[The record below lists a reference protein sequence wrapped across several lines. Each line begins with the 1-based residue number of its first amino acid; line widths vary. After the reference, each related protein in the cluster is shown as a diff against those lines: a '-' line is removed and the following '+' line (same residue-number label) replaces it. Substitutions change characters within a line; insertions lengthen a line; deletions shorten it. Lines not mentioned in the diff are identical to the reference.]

1 MNRWGVLAAILVVAG
16 VARADEP
23 SPSSRQKGPP
33 TSFGKDAKLIIT
45 DGSMSSLIGRTAL
58 EQWRPEVAGKTRGG
72 AEIFAKVAPAT
83 VVVRTEVGH
92 GTGILISADG
102 FILTNHHVI
111 AEGMGYDP
119 KRRASTAMVHLGR
132 MNADGSIELAREP
145 VEAVFYGAD
154 KNRDLALLRLA
165 EPAAARGPLPFVSI
179 ADQGPRP
186 GQSCSMVG
194 HPAAGMLWTFRS
206 CQVAAVGRSPG
217 DMVDV
222 VFQRLAAAGPEKH
235 EIEASLASIPSRRI
249 VLSSCEAN
257 PGDSGGPVV
266 DDAGKLLAVTFAIPA
281 QGDRSKFTYHVHLD
295 EVKAFLAKRP
305 TTPTV
310 LTPDAWDLGPR
321 VQLLGPEVL
330 AAGVDRPEQF
340 LFDLD
345 GDTDP
350 ALLRSVDKS
359 LVVGHKFEAEFALHT
374 SAIGAVAF
382 YDTDNDGVFD
392 LIKEQRRLG
401 GDVSQQ
407 TFTRRKDGSWDV
419 QPSRG
424 AVALVDPGL
433 FVNPALGRR
442 LTTLVRA
449 LGVK

>member
-1 MNRWGVLAAILVVAG
+1 MNRWVVLAGFLVAAG
-16 VARADEP
+16 VSRAEAP
-23 SPSSRQKGPP
+23 PASKQKGPP
-33 TSFGKDAKLIIT
+33 TSFGKGAKLIIT
-45 DGSMSSLIGRTAL
+45 DASVSAL
-58 EQWRPEVAGKTRGG
+58 FEHGAVEQWHPEVAGKTRGG

-83 VVVRTEVGH
+83 VVVRTAVGH
-92 GTGILISADG
+92 GTGILIGRDG

-111 AEGMGYDP
+111 AEGMGYDE

-154 KNRDLALLRLA
+154 KNRDLALLRIA
-165 EPAAARGPLPFVSI
+165 EPPANKASFPFLVL

-194 HPAAGMLWTFRS
+194 HPASGMLWTFRS
-206 CQVAAVGRSPG
+206 CEVAAVGRSPG
-217 DMVDV
+217 DLVDIL
-222 VFQRLAAAGPEKH
+222 FQRLAAAGPARH
-235 EIEASLASIPSRRI
+235 ELEESLAAIPSRRI

-266 DDAGKLLAVTFAIPA
+266 DESGRLLAVTFGIPA

-330 AAGVDRPEQF
+330 AAGLDRPEQF

-359 LVVGHKFEAEFALHT
+359 LVAQRKFDAEWALHT
-374 SAIGAVAF
+374 SRTGAVAF

-392 LIKEQRRLG
+392 LIQARRRLG
-401 GDVSQQ
+401 GDATDQ
-407 TFTRRKDGSWDV
+407 TFIRRKDGSWDV
-419 QPSRG
+419 HTAP
-424 AVALVDPGL
+424 ATAALVDPKL
-433 FVNPALGRR
+433 FENPALGRR
-442 LTTLVRA
+442 LATLVRA
-449 LGVK
+449 LGIK